1 MASQQELHLHR
12 HLFVDC
18 RMVIAL
24 RLILLLHRQLDL
36 NLDHLRHLD
45 DIDTSIGTRID
56 QLLRLREV
64 FLLLTQLL
72 ERS

>member
-1 MASQQELHLHR
+1 MVLQQEIHLHR

-18 RMVIAL
+18 KMVIAL
-24 RLILLLHRQLDL
+24 RLILQLHQQLDL

-56 QLLRLREV
+56 QLLHLREV
-64 FLLLTQLL
+64 FLRLTQ
-72 ERS
+72 